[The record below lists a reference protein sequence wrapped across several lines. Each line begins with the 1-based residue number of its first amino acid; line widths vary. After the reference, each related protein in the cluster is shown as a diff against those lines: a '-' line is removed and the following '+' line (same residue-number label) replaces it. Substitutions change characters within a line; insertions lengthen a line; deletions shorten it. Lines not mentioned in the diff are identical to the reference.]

1 MLFNGI
7 SYVLFNINLNIM
19 PLLYKARQSAL
30 KTKDG
35 KKKWYP
41 SLVKIGKVINTQE
54 LGELIAE
61 KSSLSPGDVHNVVR
75 TMMTTIR
82 HELLSSRSV
91 QLDGLG
97 IFTMMA
103 HANGNGVETFEEVNA
118 KQVNKLT
125 VHFSPTYTRNPDGGI
140 TRAMY
145 EDVSYERI
153 DTKFSTTPV
162 TPGTFSVTD
171 VTLNGTPVPQGS
183 GELTVSSGNTLQII
197 GSHLGDV
204 GLKATVLIGGPT
216 AQPSTVVL
224 ASIGGVTVDASGA
237 FITVNITMNGLIT
250 CLLRADND
258 SIIYNFE

>member
-1 MLFNGI
+1 MT
-7 SYVLFNINLNIM
+7 
-19 PLLYKARQSAL
+19 LLYKARQSAL

-41 SLVKIGKVINTQE
+41 SLVKVGKVIDTQE

-97 IFTMMA
+97 TFTMIA
-103 HANGNGVETFEEVNA
+103 HARGNGVETFEEVNA
-118 KQVNKLT
+118 KQVNRLT
-125 VHFSPTYTRNPDGGI
+125 VHFSPTYTRNPDGSI

-145 EDVSYERI
+145 EDVDYERI
-153 DTKFSTTPV
+153 DTKFSATPV
-162 TPGTFSVTD
+162 TPGTFSITD
-171 VTLNGTPVPQGS
+171 VTLNGASAPQGS
-183 GELTVSSGNTLQII
+183 GELLVSSGETLQII

-216 AQPSTVVL
+216 AQPQTVVL
-224 ASIGGVTVDASGA
+224 ANIGSVTVDASGA
-237 FITVNITMNGLIT
+237 SITVSLTLNGIITSLR
-250 CLLRADND
+250 RADDD